1 MERLVSL
8 TNSLIK
14 SWPTGWGILLFW
26 IIIFNL
32 LAFRILGNSMEIK
45 DFWKVY
51 RQGILWFLVISFIL
65 EGVILVT
72 AGYAFILLILPSL
85 FSSNIFGSPSRW
97 INSIESLLA
106 FLLLLVTPPLTWYL
120 SFLAHKHWTLKKA
133 DMPPQKKRTFAI
145 CLTVLNFITW
155 FFILHLIP

>member
-14 SWPTGWGILLFW
+14 SWPTGWGILLLW

-32 LAFRILGNSMEIK
+32 LAFGILGSSMGIK
-45 DFWKVY
+45 DFWKMY
-51 RQGILWFLVISFIL
+51 RQGILWFLVISIIL
-65 EGVILVT
+65 EGVIFVS
-72 AGYAFILLILPSL
+72 AGYAFILLILSSL
-85 FSSNIFGSPSRW
+85 SSHIFGSPSGW

-106 FLLLLVTPPLTWYL
+106 ILLLLVTPPLTWYL

-145 CLTVLNFITW
+145 CLTVLNLITW
-155 FFILHLIP
+155 FFILHLIS